1 MLLKSPSCWIAAPS
15 VPGAWDMVRGRVI
28 CQHSSTET
36 PLNAEIAVRLKAV
49 IGFIALAVLLA
60 RLRAVAIYSDND
72 SNVSSDGRG
81 ILSWIAW

>member
-1 MLLKSPSCWIAAPS
+1 MLLKLPSCWIAAPS
-15 VPGAWDMVRGRVI
+15 VPGVWDMVRGRVI
-28 CQHSSTET
+28 CQHSSTEA

-60 RLRAVAIYSDND
+60 WPQAVATYSDND

-81 ILSWIAW
+81 ILS